1 MEGHVAHMGDR
12 RGAYRVLLGIPEGR
26 DHMEDKGIDGR
37 TILKWIFNKWVG
49 EHGLD

>member
-1 MEGHVAHMGDR
+1 MWHIWETGQVHTGFCW
-12 RGAYRVLLGIPEGR
+12 GYLKER

>member
-12 RGAYRVLLGIPEGR
+12 RDAYSFCWGYLKER
-26 DHMEDKGIDGR
+26 DHMEDKGTNGR